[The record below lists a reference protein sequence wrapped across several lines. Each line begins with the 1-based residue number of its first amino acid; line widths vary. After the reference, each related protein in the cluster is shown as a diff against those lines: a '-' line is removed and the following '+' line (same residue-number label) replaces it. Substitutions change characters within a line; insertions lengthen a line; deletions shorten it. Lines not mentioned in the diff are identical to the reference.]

1 MSTIRPNREQFRQLG
16 QSGEMGPVVMLNL
29 LKFKDAAEGEASPGE
44 KAYQRYGDAA
54 VAMIE
59 ERGGRVLWQG
69 RADQVLIGDPA
80 EDWDTVV
87 LVEYPSRQSFIEM
100 VSNPDYMKAH
110 EHREA
115 GLERTIV
122 LACTPVVDRA
132 NGEAQL

>member
-1 MSTIRPNREQFRQLG
+1 MSGIRPNPEQFQQLA
-16 QSGEMGPVVMLNL
+16 QSPEKGIVVMLNL
-29 LKFKDAAEGEASPGE
+29 LKFKRSAEGEPGSGQE
-44 KAYQRYGDAA
+44 AYQRYGEAA

-59 ERGGRVLWQG
+59 ARGGRVIWQG
-69 RADQVLIGDPA
+69 RGDQVLIGDPA

-87 LVEYPSRQSFIEM
+87 LVEYPSRRSFLEM

-122 LACTPVVDRA
+122 IACTPVLDRTR
-132 NGEAQL
+132 NSG